1 MNKSIHWSM
10 KNMLVKRSVI
20 KSTDAFSPL
29 VNQKVPSNIRKLVGI
44 IQEFVKQDEKL
55 THSLTMSV
63 LMLIFYNTILGQSKW

>member
-1 MNKSIHWSM
+1 M